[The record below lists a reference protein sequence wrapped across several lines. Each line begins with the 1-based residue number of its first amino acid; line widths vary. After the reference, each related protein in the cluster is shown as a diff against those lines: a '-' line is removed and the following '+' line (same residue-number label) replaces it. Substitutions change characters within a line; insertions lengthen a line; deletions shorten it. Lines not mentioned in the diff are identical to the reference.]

1 MQDYF
6 VFHVPAKRSLAMA
19 DARMFTPGQAA

>member
-6 VFHVPAKRSLAMA
+6 VFHVAAKRGLAMA
-19 DARMFTPGQAA
+19 DARMSTLGQAA